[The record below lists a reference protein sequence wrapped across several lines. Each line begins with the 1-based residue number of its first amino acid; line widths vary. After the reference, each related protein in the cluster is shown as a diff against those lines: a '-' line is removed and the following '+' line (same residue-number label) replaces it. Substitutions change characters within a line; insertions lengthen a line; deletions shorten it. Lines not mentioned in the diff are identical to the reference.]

1 MARTRITPDWQ
12 PSDKT
17 WLKCESVR
25 ADLNLHEVFAQFMAY
40 WLMQEGEKG
49 KKSNWETT
57 FKNWVVRQPVKAMR
71 QRVEKFDP
79 TSYVNR
85 GSRGGLCN

>member
-1 MARTRITPDWQ
+1 
-12 PSDKT
+12 
-17 WLKCESVR
+17 
-25 ADLNLHEVFAQFMAY
+25 
-40 WLMQEGEKG
+40 MQEGEKG

-57 FKNWVVRQPVKAMR
+57 FKNWVVRQPEKAIR